1 MNSEYEE
8 WSAGH
13 VVDFHDWA
21 GDEGRMNASTA
32 AARGSA
38 VKRIFEYVYGED
50 WPHQSVKDIDEE
62 DLFLRFRNKAK
73 FDVTPKS
80 METYEG
86 RFKKAIQ
93 SYVLFN
99 EDQTA
104 WAASL
109 KETARAPRSGKAD
122 KKPSSNGKASKVTE
136 QESDADEM
144 VGATGTP
151 PAGLTAYPFPLHGG
165 VQAQLYLPTAGIR
178 RSDLKRL
185 TTLLEAL
192 VVEDQPALSAGTQQ
206 GE

>member
-1 MNSEYEE
+1 MESEYEE

-21 GDEGRMNASTA
+21 GGDRMNASTA
-32 AARGSA
+32 SARGSA
-38 VKRIFEYVYGED
+38 VKRVFEYVYGED
-50 WPHQSVKDIDEE
+50 WPHQSVKDIDED

-73 FDVTPKS
+73 FDLTPRS

-86 RFKKAIQ
+86 RFIKAIQ

-109 KETARAPRSGKAD
+109 RETARAPRSGKAD
-122 KKPSSNGKASKVTE
+122 KKPSSTGKVSKATE
-136 QESDADEM
+136 QEPEADEM
-144 VGATGTP
+144 VSSAGTP

-192 VVEDQPALSAGTQQ
+192 VVEEQPALSAGTQQ
-206 GE
+206 SE